1 MCIATHE
8 SLYQVCCC
16 GDLQNINI
24 LPTTR
29 EGGRVG
35 GEGGRK
41 SVCVCEREGEV
52 GRRGRGREG
61 GGGKWEEV
69 CVYDRERKKDGG
81 QRERERETDKQRE
94 GE

>member
-52 GRRGRGREG
+52 GKEGEREGSGRKCVCMTERGRRME
-61 GGGKWEEV
+61 
-69 CVYDRERKKDGG
+69 DRERDR
-81 QRERERETDKQRE
+81 QTERGRMT
-94 GE
+94 

>member
-52 GRRGRGREG
+52 GKEGEREGRRGREVG
-61 GGGKWEEV
+61 GSV
-69 CVYDRERKKDGG
+69 CV
-81 QRERERETDKQRE
+81 
-94 GE
+94 